1 MRTAGPADE
10 SAAMNLVTGTRDTRP
25 SMMSKLMV
33 SAASAAAVVTGGMVL
48 CGWAFDITVLKSLLP
63 TWPTMKPN
71 AALAFILIGI
81 GLRLP
86 ELPAAWLD
94 PRLSARL
101 CRLAHGCNWL
111 AGLIG
116 LLTLGEHL
124 FAWNPGID
132 QWLLYDSADS
142 VRTPDPGR
150 MAPEAALC
158 FLLLASGASITRLRV
173 KTTATLLTSM
183 VFGALVTTLALAALL
198 TYFTPVL
205 GAFGWWGKTVLA
217 VHAAILFAALG
228 AAVAVAAWRELPS
241 SWILSGRNTF
251 AYGLGLGLLVMVG
264 ITTMR
269 VQNLLIRLNDSAAQF
284 ETALHLL
291 ETLNDQVTDAQ
302 SRVRGYVLTGDEQ
315 MRTVHDSSV
324 TAAQKSLQGL
334 RSIKLADPL
343 QQARLARVEALAL
356 ESLQWFGRNVA
367 ARQAGPGVA
376 PELIRHGTQLTGALR
391 EDIDQLQLD
400 LKKIVGESRSA
411 HQNAVYFA
419 YVVTWAGML
428 LSLIVLVLALL
439 AWNREMVARAAA
451 EKRLRDEEAR
461 FRQMAEFATDAIVTT
476 DRAGNI
482 LGWNRSAERMFGYA
496 AAEAILQP
504 LNLLM
509 PQRYREPHAAGMRRL
524 AAGAEPKL
532 IGKSVELAG
541 LRRDGSEFPLEL
553 SLTTWETGGTVL
565 FSAFMRDITERK
577 QAEAQERERA
587 VLLAREQAE
596 AIDIQ
601 RKARLAAQNLMADAV
616 AARGQAEAMTA
627 QLDKQL
633 DELRRWQKVMLGREG
648 RVLSLKEEINS
659 LLAERG
665 QPPRYP
671 SAVQAETEE

>member
-10 SAAMNLVTGTRDTRP
+10 STAMNLVTGTRDTRP

-48 CGWAFDITVLKSLLP
+48 CGWAFDIPALKSILP
-63 TWPTMKPN
+63 GWVTMKPN
-71 AALAFILIGI
+71 AALAFVLL
-81 GLRLP
+81 GLALQLP
-86 ELPAAWLD
+86 ALPAAWLND
-94 PRLSARL
+94 RGSIHLL
-101 CRLAHGCNWL
+101 RLARGCGWL

-116 LLTLGEHL
+116 LLTLCEY
-124 FAWNPGID
+124 FFDWNSGFD
-132 QWLLYDSADS
+132 QWLFTEPAGTVATSN
-142 VRTPDPGR
+142 PGR
-150 MAPEAALC
+150 MAPETALC
-158 FLLLASGASITRLRV
+158 FLLLAAATSFARLRV
-173 KTTATLLTSM
+173 KTATTLLVSLAL
-183 VFGALVTTLALAALL
+183 GALVTILALAALL
-198 TYFTPVL
+198 TYVTPVL
-205 GAFGWWGKTVLA
+205 GAFGWWGKTVMA
-217 VHAAILFAALG
+217 VHTAILFAALG
-228 AAVAVAAWRELPS
+228 AAVAVAAWRESPRT
-241 SWILSGRNTF
+241 WILSGRTML

-400 LKKIVGESRSA
+400 LKKIVGASRSA

-439 AWNREMVARAAA
+439 AWNREMFARAVA
-451 EKRLRDEEAR
+451 EKRLRDEETR
-461 FRQMAEFATDAIVTT
+461 
-476 DRAGNI
+476 
-482 LGWNRSAERMFGYA
+482 
-496 AAEAILQP
+496 
-504 LNLLM
+504 
-509 PQRYREPHAAGMRRL
+509 
-524 AAGAEPKL
+524 
-532 IGKSVELAG
+532 
-541 LRRDGSEFPLEL
+541 
-553 SLTTWETGGTVL
+553 
-565 FSAFMRDITERK
+565 
-577 QAEAQERERA
+577 ERERA
-587 VLLAREQAE
+587 VLLVNEQAE
-596 AIDIQ
+596 AIETQ
-601 RKARLAAQNLMADAV
+601 RKARLEAQELMADAV

-633 DELRRWQKVMLGREG
+633 DELRRWQKVTLGREG

-671 SAVQAETEE
+671 SAVQAETEK